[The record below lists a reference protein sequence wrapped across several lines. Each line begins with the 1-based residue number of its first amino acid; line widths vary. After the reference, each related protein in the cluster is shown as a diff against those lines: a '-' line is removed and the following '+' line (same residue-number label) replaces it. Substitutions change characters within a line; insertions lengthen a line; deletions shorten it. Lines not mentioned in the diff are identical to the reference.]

1 MNDSE
6 YKLAVIRDIDSS
18 SIYHRQP
25 NKNIPIV
32 TFFICNFQN
41 YLNLALSL
49 EKYLNFLNE
58 VRKRWRSFNKRNRL
72 VLLD

>member
-18 SIYHRQP
+18 SVYHRQP

-32 TFFICNFQN
+32 TFLYVTFRIIWILRC
-41 YLNLALSL
+41 
-49 EKYLNFLNE
+49 
-58 VRKRWRSFNKRNRL
+58 RWKNIWIF
-72 VLLD
+72 